1 MRWSP
6 TFAPSLEGIEMSLT
20 ANDRLAGATGLAPE
34 PGLLI
39 GRAARHLALFL
50 ATIAVWEAASATGL
64 VDPLILPRPSAIVVS
79 LYDMLFVRANVW
91 YHMGITL
98 WEAIAGFVIGS
109 VVGIALAVAAGLS
122 ETFRRYISPYVIVL
136 QVIPRIAL
144 APIIIAW
151 LGFGTSPKIA
161 IGALICFFPPFI
173 NTLTGLLNIDEDAHE
188 MFRSLGA
195 SKRQIFFGLMLP
207 NATPIIMAGVKAAIS
222 LALIGAI
229 VGEFISAGEG
239 LGVLMQRYSFALNMS
254 ASFAVLVVLTVVGYL
269 LFVAMEKVD
278 DHLVY
283 WRSDARMAAMSRR
296 RARAWRTR

>member
-1 MRWSP
+1 
-6 TFAPSLEGIEMSLT
+6 MSLA
-20 ANDRLAGATGLAPE
+20 ANEHFAGSPQAGSARALV
-34 PGLLI
+34 I
-39 GRAARHLALFL
+39 GRIARHLALFL
-50 ATIAVWEAASATGL
+50 SIIAVWELASATQF
-64 VDPLILPRPSAIVVS
+64 VDPLILPRPSAIVVA
-79 LYDMLFVRANVW
+79 LYGMLFVQGNAW

-98 WEAIAGFVIGS
+98 WEALAGFVIGS

-144 APIIIAW
+144 APMIIAW

-173 NTLTGLLNIDEDAHE
+173 NTLTGLVNTDEDASE

-195 SKRQIFFGLMLP
+195 SKRQIFFSLMLP
-207 NATPIIMAGVKAAIS
+207 NAMPIIMAGLKAAIS

-239 LGVLMQRYSFALNMS
+239 MGVLMQRYSFALNMA
-254 ASFAVLVVLTVVGYL
+254 ASFAVLVMLTAVGYL
-269 LFVAMEKVD
+269 LFVAMEEVD
-278 DHLVY
+278 EYLVY

-296 RARAWRTR
+296 CAKAWRAD

>member
-1 MRWSP
+1 
-6 TFAPSLEGIEMSLT
+6 MSLAT
-20 ANDRLAGATGLAPE
+20 NDSFAGVIDADS
-34 PGLLI
+34 
-39 GRAARHLALFL
+39 GRGVVLGRVARHLALFL
-50 ATIAVWEAASATGL
+50 SIIAVWEAASAFGL
-64 VDPLILPRPSAIVVS
+64 VDQLILPRPSAIVVA
-79 LYDMLFVRANVW
+79 LYNMLFVQANAW
-91 YHMGITL
+91 YHMGVTL
-98 WEAIAGFVIGS
+98 WEALAGFVIGS
-109 VVGIALAVAAGLS
+109 AVGIALAVAAGLS
-122 ETFRRYISPYVIVL
+122 QTFRRYISPYVIVL

-173 NTLTGLLNIDEDAHE
+173 NTLTGLLNVDEDAHE

-195 SKRQIFFGLMLP
+195 KKSQIFFSLMLP
-207 NATPIIMAGVKAAIS
+207 SAMPIIMAGLKAAIS

-239 LGVLMQRYSFALNMS
+239 MGVLMQRYSFALNMA
-254 ASFAVLVVLTVVGYL
+254 ASFAVLVMLTVVGYL
-269 LFVAMEKVD
+269 LFVAMERVD

-283 WRSDARMAAMSRR
+283 WRNDARMAAMSRK

>member
-1 MRWSP
+1 
-6 TFAPSLEGIEMSLT
+6 MSLT
-20 ANDRLAGATGLAPE
+20 ANDRLPGATGLASE
-34 PGLLI
+34 PGLLL

-50 ATIAVWEAASATGL
+50 AIIAVWEAASATGL

-91 YHMGITL
+91 YHMGVTL

-109 VVGIALAVAAGLS
+109 IVGIALAVAAGLS

-269 LFVAMEKVD
+269 LFVAMEKMD

-283 WRSDARMAAMSRR
+283 WRNDARMAAMSRR
-296 RARAWRTR
+296 RAKAWRAH

>member
-1 MRWSP
+1 
-6 TFAPSLEGIEMSLT
+6 MSLT

-50 ATIAVWEAASATGL
+50 AIIAVWEAASATGL

>member
-1 MRWSP
+1 
-6 TFAPSLEGIEMSLT
+6 MSLAT
-20 ANDRLAGATGLAPE
+20 NDSFAGVVDTGTPRGVVL
-34 PGLLI
+34 
-39 GRAARHLALFL
+39 GRIARHLALFL
-50 ATIAVWEAASATGL
+50 GIIAVWEASSAYGL
-64 VDPLILPRPSAIVVS
+64 VDLLIMPRPSSIVVA
-79 LYDMLFVRANVW
+79 LWDMLFVRGNAW

-98 WEAIAGFVIGS
+98 WEALAGFVIGS
-109 VVGIALAVAAGLS
+109 VVGILLAVAAGLS

-173 NTLTGLLNIDEDAHE
+173 NTLTGLINIDEDAHE
-188 MFRSLGA
+188 MFRSIGA
-195 SKRQIFFGLMLP
+195 KKSQIFFSLMLP
-207 NATPIIMAGVKAAIS
+207 SAMPIIMAGLKAAIS

-239 LGVLMQRYSFALNMS
+239 MGVLMQRYSFALNMA
-254 ASFAVLVVLTVVGYL
+254 ASFAVLVMLTVVGYL
-269 LFVAMEKVD
+269 LFMAMEKVD

-283 WRSDARMAAMSRR
+283 WRNDARMAAMSRK
-296 RARAWRTR
+296 RAKAWRTR

>member
-1 MRWSP
+1 
-6 TFAPSLEGIEMSLT
+6 MSLI
-20 ANDRLAGATGLAPE
+20 ANDSLAGATGLASE
-34 PGLLI
+34 SGLLL

-50 ATIAVWEAASATGL
+50 AIIAVWETASATGL

-79 LYDMLFVRANVW
+79 LYNMLFVQANVW
-91 YHMGITL
+91 YHMGVTL
-98 WEAIAGFVIGS
+98 WEAIAGFIIGS
-109 VVGIALAVAAGLS
+109 VVGIALAIAAGLS

-296 RARAWRTR
+296 RARAWRVH

>member
-1 MRWSP
+1 
-6 TFAPSLEGIEMSLT
+6 MSLA
-20 ANDRLAGATGLAPE
+20 ANEHFAAAAEASSARSLAL
-34 PGLLI
+34 

-50 ATIAVWEAASATGL
+50 SIIAVWELVSATGL
-64 VDPLILPRPSAIVVS
+64 VDPLILPRPSAIVVA
-79 LYDMLFVRANVW
+79 LYNMLFVQANAW
-91 YHMGITL
+91 YHMGVTL
-98 WEAIAGFVIGS
+98 WEALAGFVIGS
-109 VVGIALAVAAGLS
+109 VVGIALAVAAGLN

-173 NTLTGLLNIDEDAHE
+173 NTLTGLLNTDDDAAE

-207 NATPIIMAGVKAAIS
+207 NAMPIIMAGLKAAIS

-239 LGVLMQRYSFALNMS
+239 MGVLMQRYSFALNMA
-254 ASFAVLVVLTVVGYL
+254 ASFAVLVMLTVVGYL
-269 LFVAMEKVD
+269 LFVAMEEVD
-278 DHLVY
+278 QHLVY
-283 WRSDARMAAMSRR
+283 WRNDARMAAMSRR
-296 RARAWRTR
+296 RAKAWRVH